1 MSDENDARIAV
12 VVKCWPRLSE
22 TFIAQEMA
30 GLEARGLKL
39 VIYSLRLPT
48 DPAIHPVH
56 ARVKAPIVY
65 LPEYL
70 KNDPL
75 RVLRSWWKARRLPGY
90 RTARAR
96 FLKDLW
102 RDRTPNRMR
111 RFGQAMVLAA
121 EMPSGIERMYAHFI
135 HTPASATRYAALMRG
150 LPWSASAHAKD
161 IWTSQEWE
169 LRDKL
174 ADIDWLITCTQYGL
188 GRLRQLV
195 SDRDRLRLV
204 YHGLDLANLP
214 APPPVSGSGARS
226 RRDGSD
232 PKDPV
237 VILSVGRRVAKKG
250 YDDLL
255 AALARLPKD
264 LNWRFEHIGAG
275 VLGDTFEQTAA
286 ELGIAERC
294 TWHGARPQAEVFAA
308 YKRADI
314 FVLASKTADD
324 GDREGMPNVL
334 QEAGYQHMAIVS
346 TRSAAIGEFIADN
359 DNGLLADP
367 AAPDQLA
374 VALEKLCRNPELRAR
389 FGARANEI
397 VRTRFSYEAGVDW
410 IARALA
416 QPASAR
422 LAPQIEIPEARAAE

>member
-1 MSDENDARIAV
+1 MTSGNDARIAV

-39 VIYSLRLPT
+39 VIYSLRIPT
-48 DPAIHPVH
+48 DPAVHPVH

-75 RVLRSWWKARRLPGY
+75 RVIRAWWKVRHLPGY
-90 RTARAR
+90 RAARAR

-102 RDRTPNRMR
+102 RDRTPNRVR
-111 RFGQAMVLAA
+111 RFGQGMILAA
-121 EMPSGIERMYAHFI
+121 EMPAGIERMYAHFI
-135 HTPASATRYAALMRG
+135 HTPASATRYAAIMRG

-174 ADIDWLITCTQYGL
+174 ADIDWLITCTRYGL
-188 GRLRQLV
+188 GRLKELV
-195 SDRDRLRLV
+195 TDPERLRLV

-214 APPPVSGSGARS
+214 APPVERS
-226 RRDGSD
+226 RRDGTD

-255 AALARLPKD
+255 NALAKLPKD

-275 VLGDTFEQTAA
+275 VLGDTFEQNARQ
-286 ELGIAERC
+286 LGIADRC
-294 TWHGARPQAEVFAA
+294 TWHGALPQAKVFEA
-308 YKRADI
+308 YRRADI

-334 QEAGYQHMAIVS
+334 QEAGYQRMAIVS
-346 TRSAAIGEFIADN
+346 TRSAAIGEFVGDN
-359 DNGLLADP
+359 DNGLMCDP
-367 AAPDQLA
+367 ASPDQLA
-374 VALEKLCRNPELRAR
+374 AALEKLARDPELRRR
-389 FGARANEI
+389 FGERSNEI

-410 IARALA
+410 IARSLTLPLA
-416 QPASAR
+416 AN
-422 LAPQIEIPEARAAE
+422 LAPQIETPEARAAE

>member
-1 MSDENDARIAV
+1 MADGNDARIAV
-12 VVKCWPRLSE
+12 VMKCWPRLSE

-39 VIYSLRLPT
+39 AIYSLRLPT

-56 ARVKAPIVY
+56 ARVKAPIGY

-70 KNDPL
+70 RNDPL
-75 RVLRSWWKARRLPGY
+75 RVLRAWWKARRLPGY
-90 RTARAR
+90 ATARKR
-96 FLKDLW
+96 FLKDLA
-102 RDRTPNRMR
+102 RDRTANRMR

-121 EMPSGIERMYAHFI
+121 EMPPSIERLYAHFL

-161 IWTSQEWE
+161 IWTSEDWE
-169 LRDKL
+169 LRAKL
-174 ADIDWLITCTQYGL
+174 GDIDWLITCTKFGL
-188 GRLRQLV
+188 ARLTQLV
-195 SDRDRLRLV
+195 PDQDRLRLV

-214 APPPVSGSGARS
+214 PPPRNRS
-226 RRDGSD
+226 RRDGSNPD
-232 PKDPV
+232 DPV
-237 VILSVGRRVAKKG
+237 IILSVGRRVPKKG

-255 AALARLPKD
+255 AALAGLPKD

-275 VLGDTFEQTAA
+275 VLGDALEATAVR
-286 ELGIAERC
+286 LGVAGRC
-294 TWHGARPQAEVFAA
+294 TWFGALPQARVFEA
-308 YKRADI
+308 YARADI
-314 FVLASKTADD
+314 FVLASKTAAD

-346 TRSAAIGEFIADN
+346 TRSAAIGEFIAND

-374 VALEKLCRNPELRAR
+374 AALERLCRDPDLRAR
-389 FGARANEI
+389 VGARANEV
-397 VRTRFSYEAGVDW
+397 VRTRFSYDAGVDW
-410 IARALA
+410 IARALG
-416 QPASAR
+416 QPMAAN
-422 LAPQIEIPEARAAE
+422 LAPQIEVPEARAAE

>member
-1 MSDENDARIAV
+1 MTMTDENEPRIAV

-39 VIYSLRLPT
+39 AIYSLRLPT
-48 DPAIHPVH
+48 DPAVHPVH
-56 ARVKAPIVY
+56 ARVEAPIVY

-70 KNDPL
+70 KNDPW
-75 RVLRSWWKARRLPGY
+75 RVIKSWWKVRRLPGY
-90 RTARAR
+90 RTARTR
-96 FLKDLW
+96 FLRDLV
-102 RDRTPNRMR
+102 RDRTPNRVR
-111 RFGQAMVLAA
+111 RFGQAMILAA
-121 EMPSGIERMYAHFI
+121 EMSPGIERMYAHFI
-135 HTPASATRYAALMRG
+135 HTPASATRYAALIRG

-169 LRDKL
+169 LRAKL
-174 ADIDWLITCTQYGL
+174 ADVDWLITCTRYGL
-188 GRLRQLV
+188 ARLKELV
-195 SDRDRLRLV
+195 PDEDRLRLV

-214 APPPVSGSGARS
+214 APPAERS
-226 RRDGSD
+226 RRDGRD
-232 PKDPV
+232 PADPV

-275 VLGDTFEQTAA
+275 VLGDSFEHMAA
-286 ELGIAERC
+286 ELGIAGRC
-294 TWHGARPQAEVFAA
+294 TWHGALPQARVFEA
-308 YKRADI
+308 YRRADI
-314 FVLASKTADD
+314 FVLASKTAND

-334 QEAGYQHMAIVS
+334 QEAGYQRMAILS
-346 TRSAAIGEFIADN
+346 TRSAAIGEFISDQ

-367 AAPDQLA
+367 ARPDQLA
-374 VALEKLCRNPELRAR
+374 AALERLARDPDLRSR
-389 FGARANEI
+389 FGQRANEV

-410 IARALA
+410 IARALG
-416 QPASAR
+416 QPLAAT
-422 LAPQIEIPEARAAE
+422 LAPQIAIPEVRAAE

>member
-1 MSDENDARIAV
+1 MVESKDAQIAV

-75 RVLRSWWKARRLPGY
+75 RVLRAWWKARKLPGY
-90 RTARAR
+90 KAARER
-96 FLKDLW
+96 FFHDLK
-102 RDRTPNRMR
+102 RDRTPNRLR
-111 RFGQAMVLAA
+111 RFGQGLVLAA
-121 EMPSGIERMYAHFI
+121 EMPAGIERLYAHFI
-135 HTPASATRYAALMRG
+135 HTPASATRYAAIMRG

-161 IWTSQEWE
+161 IWTSEEWE
-169 LRDKL
+169 LKSKL
-174 ADIDWLITCTQYGL
+174 ADIDWIVTCTQYAR
-188 GRLRQLV
+188 GRLDELV
-195 SDRDRLRLV
+195 GDRSRLRLV

-214 APPPVSGSGARS
+214 APPLERS
-226 RRDGSD
+226 RRDGSN

-250 YDDLL
+250 YDDLI
-255 AALARLPKD
+255 AALAMLPKD

-275 VLGDTFEQTAA
+275 VLGDSVVHMAEQA
-286 ELGIAERC
+286 GIADRC
-294 TWHGARPQAEVFAA
+294 IWHGALPQKTVFEA
-308 YKRADI
+308 YQRADI
-314 FVLASKTADD
+314 FVLASKTASD

-346 TRSAAIGEFIADN
+346 TRSAAIGEFVHDGE
-359 DNGLLADP
+359 NGLMADP
-367 AAPDQLA
+367 AAPGQLA
-374 VALEKLCRNPELRAR
+374 EALEKLARNPELRAR
-389 FGARANEI
+389 FGRRANEI
-397 VRTRFSYEAGVDW
+397 VRTRFSYEAGVDF

-416 QPASAR
+416 QPRGAS
-422 LAPQIEIPEARAAE
+422 LAAQLEMPSYDSGTARAAE

>member
-1 MSDENDARIAV
+1 MTNGNDARIAV

-39 VIYSLRLPT
+39 AIYSLRLPT

-70 KNDPL
+70 KKDPL
-75 RVLRSWWKARRLPGY
+75 RVVKAWWKARKLPGY
-90 RTARAR
+90 RLARAR
-96 FLKDLW
+96 FLHDLF
-102 RDRTPNRMR
+102 RDRTPNRIR
-111 RFGQAMVLAA
+111 RFGQGLVLAA
-121 EMPSGIERMYAHFI
+121 EMPEGIERMYAHFI

-169 LRDKL
+169 LRAKL
-174 ADIDWLITCTQYGL
+174 GDIDWLITCTRYAL
-188 GRLRQLV
+188 GRLKELV
-195 SDRDRLRLV
+195 VDPGRLRLV

-214 APPPVSGSGARS
+214 VPPPQRS
-226 RRDGSD
+226 RRDGRD
-232 PKDPV
+232 PADPV

-255 AALARLPKD
+255 AALAMLPKD

-275 VLGDTFEQTAA
+275 VLGDSFEHMA
-286 ELGIAERC
+286 EQLDIGDRC
-294 TWHGARPQAEVFAA
+294 IWHGALPQAKVFEA
-308 YKRADI
+308 YTRADI
-314 FVLASKTADD
+314 FVLASKTASD

-334 QEAGYQHMAIVS
+334 QEAGYQKMAIVS
-346 TRSAAIGEFIADN
+346 TRSAAIGEFVADG
-359 DNGLLADP
+359 DNGLMADP

-374 VALEKLCRNPELRAR
+374 AALGRLARDPDLRAR

-410 IARALA
+410 IAGALA
-416 QPASAR
+416 QPRATP
-422 LAPQIEIPEARAAE
+422 LAPQIETQVEALGVRAAE

>member
-1 MSDENDARIAV
+1 MTDEKDARIAV

-30 GLEARGLKL
+30 GLEARGLEL
-39 VIYSLRLPT
+39 AIYSLRLPT

-56 ARVKAPIVY
+56 ARVKAPIFY

-70 KNDPL
+70 KNDPM
-75 RVLRSWWKARRLPGY
+75 RVLRAWWKVRRLPGY
-90 RTARAR
+90 RIARQR
-96 FLKDLW
+96 FLADLR
-102 RDRTPNRMR
+102 RDRTPNRVR
-111 RFGQAMVLAA
+111 RFGQAMILAA
-121 EMPSGIERMYAHFI
+121 EMPAGIERMYAHFI
-135 HTPASATRYAALMRG
+135 HTPASATRYAALIRG

-169 LRDKL
+169 LKAKL
-174 ADIDWLITCTQYGL
+174 ADIDWLITCTRYGL
-188 GRLRQLV
+188 ARLAELV
-195 SDRDRLRLV
+195 PDPNRLRLV

-214 APPPVSGSGARS
+214 APPLQRS
-226 RRDGSD
+226 RRDGRD
-232 PKDPV
+232 AKQPV

-264 LNWRFEHIGAG
+264 LEWRFEHIGAG
-275 VLGDTFEQTAA
+275 VLGDSFEQTA
-286 ELGIAERC
+286 ERLGIAGRC
-294 TWHGARPQAEVFAA
+294 IWHGALPQARVFEA
-308 YKRADI
+308 YRRADI

-334 QEAGYQHMAIVS
+334 QEAGYQRMAILS
-346 TRSAAIGEFIADN
+346 TRSAAIGEFIADD

-367 AAPDQLA
+367 ARPDQLA
-374 VALEKLCRNPELRAR
+374 AGLERLARDPELRAR
-389 FGARANEI
+389 LGNRANEV

-410 IARALA
+410 IGRALA
-416 QPASAR
+416 QPLAAQ
-422 LAPQIEIPEARAAE
+422 LAPQIETPEARAAE

>member
-1 MSDENDARIAV
+1 MDELKDAQIAV

-70 KNDPL
+70 RNDPL
-75 RVLRSWWKARRLPGY
+75 RVLRAWWKARRLPGY
-90 RTARAR
+90 TAARAR
-96 FLKDLW
+96 FFHDLR
-102 RDRTPNRMR
+102 RDRTRNRVR
-111 RFGQAMVLAA
+111 RFGQAMVLATA
-121 EMPSGIERMYAHFI
+121 MPAGIERIYAHFI
-135 HTPASATRYAALMRG
+135 HTPASATRYAAIMRG

-169 LRDKL
+169 LKAKL
-174 ADIDWLITCTQYGL
+174 ADIDWIITCTRFAEA
-188 GRLRQLV
+188 RLKELV
-195 SDRDRLRLV
+195 ADPGRLRLV

-214 APPPVSGSGARS
+214 APPLERS
-226 RRDGSD
+226 RRDGTD
-232 PKDPV
+232 PNDPV
-237 VILSVGRRVAKKG
+237 IILSVGRRVAKKG
-250 YDDLL
+250 YDDLML
-255 AALARLPKD
+255 ALSKLPKD

-275 VLGDTFEQTAA
+275 VLGDSFEEVARR
-286 ELGIAERC
+286 LGIAERC
-294 TWHGARPQAEVFAA
+294 VWHGARPQAEVFAA

-314 FVLASKTADD
+314 FVLASKKAAD
-324 GDREGMPNVL
+324 GDQEGMPNVL

-346 TRSAAIGEFIADN
+346 TRSAAIGEFIAHN

-367 AAPDQLA
+367 ASPDQLA
-374 VALEKLCRNPELRAR
+374 AALEKLARDPELRTR
-389 FGARANEI
+389 FGRRANEI

-410 IARALA
+410 IARALG
-416 QPASAR
+416 QPVAAV
-422 LAPQIEIPEARAAE
+422 LAPQIEIPEVRAAE

>member
-1 MSDENDARIAV
+1 MVELKDAQIAV

-75 RVLRSWWKARRLPGY
+75 RVLRAWWKARKLPGY
-90 RTARAR
+90 KAARER
-96 FLKDLW
+96 FFHDLK
-102 RDRTPNRMR
+102 RDRTPNRIR
-111 RFGQAMVLAA
+111 RFGQGLVLAA
-121 EMPSGIERMYAHFI
+121 EMPAGIERMYAHFI
-135 HTPASATRYAALMRG
+135 HTPGSATRYAALMRG

-169 LRDKL
+169 LRAKL
-174 ADIDWLITCTQYGL
+174 ADVDWLITCTQFARA
-188 GRLRQLV
+188 RLAELV
-195 SDRDRLRLV
+195 TDENRLRLV

-214 APPPVSGSGARS
+214 VPPAQRS
-226 RRDGSD
+226 RRDGTD
-232 PKDPV
+232 PADPV
-237 VILSVGRRVAKKG
+237 VFLSVGRRVAKKG

-255 AALARLPKD
+255 AALAMLSKD

-275 VLGDTFEQTAA
+275 VLGDSFEHTA
-286 ELGIAERC
+286 EQLGIGERC
-294 TWHGARPQAEVFAA
+294 TWHGALSQTKVFEA

-314 FVLASKTADD
+314 FILASKTASD

-334 QEAGYQHMAIVS
+334 QEAGYQRMAIVS
-346 TRSAAIGEFIADN
+346 TRSAAIGEFVGN
-359 DNGLLADP
+359 EDNGLMCDTD
-367 AAPDQLA
+367 APDQLA
-374 VALEKLCRNPELRAR
+374 TAIERLARDPDLRAR

-397 VRTRFSYEAGVDW
+397 IRTRFSYEAGVDW

-416 QPASAR
+416 QPANTS
-422 LAPQIEIPEARAAE
+422 LAAQLEIPEARAAE

>member
-1 MSDENDARIAV
+1 MVELKDAQIAV

-75 RVLRSWWKARRLPGY
+75 RVLRAWWKARKLPSY
-90 RTARAR
+90 KAARER
-96 FLKDLW
+96 FFDYLK
-102 RDRTPNRMR
+102 RDRTPNRLR
-111 RFGQAMVLAA
+111 RFGQGLVLAA
-121 EMPSGIERMYAHFI
+121 EMPAAIERMYAHFI
-135 HTPASATRYAALMRG
+135 HTPASATRYAAIMRG
-150 LPWSASAHAKD
+150 LPLSASAHAKD
-161 IWTSQEWE
+161 IWTSEEWE
-169 LRDKL
+169 LKSKL
-174 ADIDWLITCTQYGL
+174 ADIDWIVTCTQYAR
-188 GRLRQLV
+188 GRLDELV
-195 SDRDRLRLV
+195 GDRSRLRLV

-214 APPPVSGSGARS
+214 APPLERS
-226 RRDGSD
+226 RRDRSH

-250 YDDLL
+250 YDDLMV
-255 AALARLPKD
+255 ALSKLPKD

-275 VLGDTFEQTAA
+275 VLGDSFEDVARQ
-286 ELGIAERC
+286 LGIADRC
-294 TWHGARPQAEVFAA
+294 VWHGARPQAEVFAA

-314 FVLASKTADD
+314 FVLASKKAAD
-324 GDREGMPNVL
+324 GDQEGVPNVL
-334 QEAGYQHMAIVS
+334 QESGYQHMAIVS

-367 AAPDQLA
+367 ASPDQLA
-374 VALEKLCRNPELRAR
+374 SALEKLARDPDLRTR
-389 FGARANEI
+389 FGRRANEI
-397 VRTRFSYEAGVDW
+397 VRTQFSYEAGVDF

-416 QPASAR
+416 QPRGQS
-422 LAPQIEIPEARAAE
+422 LAAQLEVPEDRAAE

>member
-1 MSDENDARIAV
+1 MTKDENGPRIAV

-39 VIYSLRLPT
+39 VIYSLRIPT

-70 KNDPL
+70 KNDPM
-75 RVLRSWWKARRLPGY
+75 RVVKAWWKARRLPGY
-90 RTARAR
+90 RTARNR
-96 FLKDLW
+96 FLKDLV
-102 RDRTPNRMR
+102 RDRTPNRVR
-111 RFGQAMVLAA
+111 RFGQGLILAA

-174 ADIDWLITCTQYGL
+174 ADIDWLITCTRYGL
-188 GRLRQLV
+188 GRLKELV
-195 SDRDRLRLV
+195 ADPERLRLV

-214 APPPVSGSGARS
+214 APPQQRSG
-226 RRDGSD
+226 RDGTD

-255 AALARLPKD
+255 NALARLPKD

-275 VLGDTFEQTAA
+275 VLGDTFEQNA
-286 ELGIAERC
+286 EQLGIGERC
-294 TWHGARPQAEVFAA
+294 TWHGALPQAKVFEA
-308 YKRADI
+308 YRRADI

-334 QEAGYQHMAIVS
+334 QEAGYQRMAIVS
-346 TRSAAIGEFIADN
+346 TRSAAIGEFVGDN
-359 DNGLLADP
+359 DNGLMCDP
-367 AAPDQLA
+367 AQPDQLA
-374 VALEKLCRNPELRAR
+374 AALEKLARDPELRRR
-389 FGARANEI
+389 FGERSNEI

-410 IARALA
+410 IARALTLPLA
-416 QPASAR
+416 AN
-422 LAPQIEIPEARAAE
+422 LAPQIETPEARAAE

>member
-1 MSDENDARIAV
+1 MTNGNEPHIAV

-75 RVLRSWWKARRLPGY
+75 RVIRSWWKVRKLPGY
-90 RTARAR
+90 KAARAK
-96 FLKDLW
+96 FFYDLV
-102 RDRTPNRMR
+102 RDRTPNRIR

-121 EMPSGIERMYAHFI
+121 EMPPGIERMYAHFI
-135 HTPASATRYAALMRG
+135 HTPASATRYAAIMRG

-169 LRDKL
+169 LKTKL
-174 ADIDWLITCTQYGL
+174 ADNDWIITCTQYARA
-188 GRLRQLV
+188 RLAELV
-195 SDRDRLRLV
+195 PSPDRLRLV

-214 APPPVSGSGARS
+214 APPAVRS
-226 RRDGSD
+226 RRNGSD

-250 YDDLL
+250 YDDLI
-255 AALARLPKD
+255 AALAMLPKD

-275 VLGDTFEQTAA
+275 VLGDSVEHMAEQA
-286 ELGIAERC
+286 GIADRC
-294 TWHGARPQAEVFAA
+294 TWHGALPQKKVFEA
-308 YKRADI
+308 YARADI
-314 FVLASKTADD
+314 FVLASKTASD

-334 QEAGYQHMAIVS
+334 QEAGYQRMAIVS
-346 TRSAAIGEFIADN
+346 TRSAAIGEFVGDE
-359 DNGLLADP
+359 DNGLMCDP

-374 VALEKLCRNPELRAR
+374 VALERLARDPDLRQR

-397 VRTRFSYEAGVDW
+397 IRTRFSYEAGVDW
-410 IARALA
+410 IARALSQPRGTTLAA
-416 QPASAR
+416 QM
-422 LAPQIEIPEARAAE
+422 EISPSDSVGVRAAE

>member
-1 MSDENDARIAV
+1 MNGNDPRIAV

-48 DPAIHPVH
+48 DPAVHPVH

-75 RVLRSWWKARRLPGY
+75 RVLRAWWKARRLPGY
-90 RTARAR
+90 RAARAR
-96 FLKDLW
+96 FLRDLV
-102 RDRTPNRMR
+102 RDCTPNRVR

-121 EMPSGIERMYAHFI
+121 EMPEGIERIYAHFI

-169 LRDKL
+169 LRAKL
-174 ADIDWLITCTQYGL
+174 GDIDWLITCTQFAL
-188 GRLRQLV
+188 GRLKELV
-195 SDRDRLRLV
+195 ADRTRLRLV

-214 APPPVSGSGARS
+214 TPPAERS
-226 RRDGSD
+226 RRDGRD
-232 PKDPV
+232 PNDPV

-275 VLGDTFEQTAA
+275 VLGDSFEYQA
-286 ELGIAERC
+286 EKLGIADRC
-294 TWHGARPQAEVFAA
+294 LWHGARPQAEVFAA
-308 YKRADI
+308 YQRADI

-334 QEAGYQHMAIVS
+334 QEAGYQRMAIVS
-346 TRSAAIGEFIADN
+346 TRSAAIGEFISDQ

-367 AAPDQLA
+367 AAPEQLA
-374 VALEKLCRNPELRAR
+374 VALERLARDPDLRMR
-389 FGARANEI
+389 FGNRANEI

-410 IARALA
+410 IARALV
-416 QPASAR
+416 QPANSN
-422 LAPQIEIPEARAAE
+422 LAPQIEIPEVRAAE